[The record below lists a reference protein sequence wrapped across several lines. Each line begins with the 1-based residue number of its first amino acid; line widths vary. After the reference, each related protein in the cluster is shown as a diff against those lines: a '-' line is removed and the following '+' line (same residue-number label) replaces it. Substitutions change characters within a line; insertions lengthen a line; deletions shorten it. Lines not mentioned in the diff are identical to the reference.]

1 MTTPRPEATRRNG
14 RADGLANGTDP
25 ATVSYTVSEQQVAE
39 RNVEAIFSRGE
50 HVTRLLTEHRDALGR
65 LAAALLERGTLDEQ
79 EILEVTGLPPAPA
92 LESARVAEAESESR
106 RAASRSDAP
115 AQAGS
120 V

>member
-14 RADGLANGTDP
+14 RDGGLANGTDP

-92 LESARVAEAESESR
+92 LETHRL
-106 RAASRSDAP
+106 P
-115 AQAGS
+115 A
-120 V
+120 